1 MELQRNAS
9 ELTGILGAEK
19 IELLQAI
26 NDTAKWRSYR
36 DTYAKAQKLEVLTPY
51 PLQID
56 FELNATCNL
65 ACPMC
70 PLSMEHNAEKSHIN
84 FPYELFCKII
94 DDGVPKGLKAIK
106 LNYLNEPLLRKD
118 LERFITYAK
127 KAGVLDVYFSSNGL
141 LLNENRIR
149 SLVDSGL
156 DRLQISIDANSKD
169 IYDIIRPGGDYKR
182 VVENV
187 LALLAY
193 KKQRDSL
200 TPLVRVNFVRTQR
213 NEFELQDFLAFWQ
226 DKADMI
232 GVQEMVLPTKS
243 KETIRSKTT
252 QKKHNFSCSFPY
264 KQLVITAEGSVLP
277 CCTFWGE
284 KLALGNILES
294 YRQNGRVDIEGFWLG
309 EKMQELRALHKAGG
323 FAKSA
328 ICKQCVLGAV
338 DEA

>member
-294 YRQNGRVDIEGFWLG
+294 YRQNGRVDIESFW
-309 EKMQELRALHKAGG
+309 EKMQELRALHKRGSLQAMR
-323 FAKSA
+323 FVKNV
-328 ICKQCVLGAV
+328 C
-338 DEA
+338 